1 MQKRSIS
8 SWTIDELQISYD
20 KEADILYVKM
30 SEGRFSHNLEVA
42 DRIVADIGAEGEL
55 LGLEVIAVSS
65 ILGKTDALLP
75 EDCHVPWYLLSE
87 LSRSRKLVPA

>member
-1 MQKRSIS
+1 MQKQSIK
-8 SWTIDELQISYD
+8 SWTIDNLQISYD

-42 DRIVADIGAEGEL
+42 DRVVADIGTKGEL
-55 LGLEVIAVSS
+55 LGLEVRAVSL
-65 ILGKTDALLP
+65 IQDNADTRLR